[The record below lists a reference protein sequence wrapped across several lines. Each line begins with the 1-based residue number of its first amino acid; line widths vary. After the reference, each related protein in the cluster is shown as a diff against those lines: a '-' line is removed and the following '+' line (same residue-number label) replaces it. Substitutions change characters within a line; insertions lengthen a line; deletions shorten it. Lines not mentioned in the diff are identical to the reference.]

1 MPEMERRVKEE
12 SRRCN
17 KKLVKNV
24 TEIKFD
30 SVGTR

>member
-1 MPEMERRVKEE
+1 MERRVKEE

-17 KKLVKNV
+17 KELVKKV
-24 TEIKFD
+24 IEIKFD